1 MLYKDEKKSR
11 KEKSSTQF
19 TWHLLGSVVF
29 SFAVTKEVWPSLLA
43 TLLWSRRIGVHQVLY
58 VFALF
63 FGGRL
68 DANVVFTNGVF
79 LRSDEF
85 LNSLFTSAYRGLI

>member
-1 MLYKDEKKSR
+1 MALTGLRSF
-11 KEKSSTQF
+11 QF
-19 TWHLLGSVVF
+19 CRDQRSVAF
-29 SFAVTKEVWPSLLA
+29 SLILA

-58 VFALF
+58 MFALF

-68 DANVVFTNGVF
+68 DANVVFKNGVF
-79 LRSDEF
+79 LRTNEF